1 MNIQVDKEDLTKVLI
16 LLLTNSNTSASREGL
31 EFRKKNRDEAIKEL
45 LFMLNLTTE
54 EATELY
60 LNSLK

>member
-1 MNIQVDKEDLTKVLI
+1 MISVDKKDLTRVLV
-16 LLLTNSNTSASREGL
+16 LLLNNDNTSASKEGL
-31 EFRKKNRDEAIKEL
+31 EFRSTNRKEAIKEL

-54 EATELY
+54 EAYELY